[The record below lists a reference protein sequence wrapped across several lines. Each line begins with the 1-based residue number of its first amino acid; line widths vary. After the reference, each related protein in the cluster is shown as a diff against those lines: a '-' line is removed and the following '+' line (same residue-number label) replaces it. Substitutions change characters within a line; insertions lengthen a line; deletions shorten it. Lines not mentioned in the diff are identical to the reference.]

1 MILFMV
7 QLINVVTVATTTTI
21 MISRVTMHETN
32 QIQHRTLYK
41 EQNLLTKNG
50 LTWYTGEPC
59 FRLDKKRSWS
69 LLYKEIFFERW
80 KITLKRCK
88 DMHGHQHSHIS
99 NYGREECILYMI
111 QINQSTEIWW
121 HKKLNKVIK
130 QFTTN
135 QIQISVFSEI
145 DI

>member
-59 FRLDKKRSWS
+59 FRLDKKKMWIITIQRNFLRKMKNNS
-69 LLYKEIFFERW
+69 KE
-80 KITLKRCK
+80 
-88 DMHGHQHSHIS
+88 M
-99 NYGREECILYMI
+99 
-111 QINQSTEIWW
+111 
-121 HKKLNKVIK
+121 
-130 QFTTN
+130 
-135 QIQISVFSEI
+135 
-145 DI
+145 

>member
-50 LTWYTGEPC
+50 LIWYTGEPC
-59 FRLDKKRSWS
+59 FRLNKKKMW
-69 LLYKEIFFERW
+69 I
-80 KITLKRCK
+80 IT
-88 DMHGHQHSHIS
+88 
-99 NYGREECILYMI
+99 I
-111 QINQSTEIWW
+111 QRNFLR
-121 HKKLNKVIK
+121 KMKL
-130 QFTTN
+130 
-135 QIQISVFSEI
+135 
-145 DI
+145 